1 MKKTL
6 FVFLLATL
14 AHSVTVNAQYYNT
27 SAKHLYY
34 ESHNSSNDATHRIL
48 SFIERTAASNDTL
61 YITQSD
67 SVLPRNGQTKGNM
80 SRQKIAYTHGNTII
94 YIMDETSLYDEM
106 RIIVEDKKKE
116 EEIKKKFSSKGTIS
130 ISLNDRLKKGEK
142 IKTSKF
148 TIKAGPVKMT
158 TTLSGEY
165 QGLERIETPAGEFDC
180 RKITYTIK
188 ATFFLFFSETSN
200 VTEWYAKDIG
210 LVKSEEYTPK
220 EKSRTIKTLV
230 DIKEPS

>member
-1 MKKTL
+1 MKTTAFL
-6 FVFLLATL
+6 FLLATL
-14 AHSVTVNAQYYNT
+14 AHSVTANAQYYNT

-67 SVLPRNGQTKGNM
+67 SVLPRNGQTKGNT

-94 YIMDETSLYDEM
+94 YMLDETSLYDEM
-106 RIIVEDKKKE
+106 RIIVEDKSQE
-116 EEIKKKFSSKGTIS
+116 EEIKKKFSSKGSVS
-130 ISLNDRLKKGEK
+130 ILLNDRLKKGEK

-158 TTLSGEY
+158 TTLNGTY
-165 QGLERIETPAGEFDC
+165 QGLEQIETPAGKFDC
-180 RKITYTIK
+180 MKINYTIK
-188 ATFFLFFSETSN
+188 ATFFLFFSETSD
-200 VTEWYAKDIG
+200 VTEWYAKGIG
-210 LVKSEEYTPK
+210 LVKSEEYTSK

-230 DIKEPS
+230 DIKDPS